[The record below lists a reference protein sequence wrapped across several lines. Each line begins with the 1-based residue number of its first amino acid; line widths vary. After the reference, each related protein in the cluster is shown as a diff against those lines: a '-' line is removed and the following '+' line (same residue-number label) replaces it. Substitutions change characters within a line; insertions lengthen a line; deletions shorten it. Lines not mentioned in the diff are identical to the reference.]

1 MKNYRRTNFNIL
13 NTKCMNID
21 RELLYSL
28 RDYYGHEHTRKMF
41 TARGIK
47 PQFKERFKMQ

>member
-13 NTKCMNID
+13 NAMYVNID

-28 RDYYGHEHTRKMF
+28 RAYYGYEHTRKMF
-41 TARGIK
+41 TARGIT
-47 PQFKERFKMQ
+47 PQFKEHFRKQ